1 MHLSPK
7 SAITLEEDE
16 EFLRIINKSDY
27 KVVSSLNQT
36 PSKIS
41 ILSLLLSSK
50 AHKDSL
56 MRVLS
61 VAHITRDIIVEQFD
75 DVIARVT
82 SGNL

>member
-1 MHLSPK
+1 M
-7 SAITLEEDE
+7 
-16 EFLRIINKSDY
+16 
-27 KVVSSLNQT
+27 VSSLNQT

-41 ILSLLLSSK
+41 ILSFLLSSK
-50 AHKDSL
+50 AHMDSL

-82 SGNL
+82 TGNL